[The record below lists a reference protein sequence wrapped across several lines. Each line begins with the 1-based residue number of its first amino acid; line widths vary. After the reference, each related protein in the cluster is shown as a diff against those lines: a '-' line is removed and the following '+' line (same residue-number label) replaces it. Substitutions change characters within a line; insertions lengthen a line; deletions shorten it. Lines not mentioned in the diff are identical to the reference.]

1 MPTYVNPDK
10 CDGCKAL
17 DRPACQYICPN
28 DLMVLD
34 KALGKAWNQEPDLC
48 WECYACVKTCPQ
60 TAIDMRGYGDVV
72 PLGASLAP
80 LRGTDSIMWTVKFRN
95 GQMKR
100 FKFAIRTTPWGSIEP
115 FQGLPKPAA
124 ETIKQAA
131 LCGQAK
137 YLGVPQLPTVS
148 KS

>member
-115 FQGLPKPAA
+115 FQGLPSPTVEAA
-124 ETIKQAA
+124 KRPG
-131 LCGQAK
+131 LSGQEK
-137 YLGVPQLPTVS
+137 FLGVPQLPAVS

>member
-17 DRPACQYICPN
+17 DRPACMYICPN
-28 DLMVLD
+28 DLMTLD
-34 KALGKAWNQEPDLC
+34 RSLGKAWNQEPDLC

-60 TAIDMRGYGDVV
+60 SAIDMRGYGDVV
-72 PLGASLAP
+72 PIGASLTP
-80 LRGTDSIMWTVKFRN
+80 LRGTDAVMWTVKFRN

-115 FQGLPKPAA
+115 FQGLAAPAA
-124 ETIKQAA
+124 EDAKKPG
-131 LCGQAK
+131 LCGESK
-137 YLGVPQLPTVS
+137 YLGIDKLPALARN
-148 KS
+148 

>member
-34 KALGKAWNQEPDLC
+34 RALGKAWNQEPDLC
-48 WECYACVKTCPQ
+48 WECYACVKMCPQ
-60 TAIDMRGYGDVV
+60 SAIDMRGYGDVV
-72 PLGASLAP
+72 PIGASLTP
-80 LRGTDSIMWTVKFRN
+80 LRATDAIMWTVKFRN
-95 GQMKR
+95 GNMKR

-115 FQGLPKPAA
+115 FQGLPAPSA
-124 ETIKQAA
+124 EDAGGPG
-131 LCGQAK
+131 LSGQAK
-137 YLGVPQLPTVS
+137 YLGVPNLPTVAA
-148 KS
+148 

>member
-34 KALGKAWNQEPDLC
+34 KTLGKAWNQEPDMC

-72 PLGASLAP
+72 PLGASLTP
-80 LRGTDSIMWTVKFRN
+80 LRGTDAIMWTVKFRN

-100 FKFAIRTTPWGSIEP
+100 FKFAIRTTPWGSIQP
-115 FQGLPKPAA
+115 FQGLAAPAPGEA
-124 ETIKQAA
+124 KTPG
-131 LCGQAK
+131 LCGAAK
-137 YLGVPQLPTVS
+137 YLGVDKLPVVS
-148 KS
+148 AN

>member
-28 DLMVLD
+28 DLMALD
-34 KALGKAWNQEPDLC
+34 RSLGKAWNQEPDMC

-72 PLGASLAP
+72 PIGASLAP
-80 LRGTDSIMWTVKFRN
+80 MRGTDAIMWTVKFRD
-95 GQMKR
+95 GQTKR
-100 FKFAIRTTPWGSIEP
+100 FKYAIRTTPWGSIEP
-115 FQGLPKPAA
+115 YVGVEGPKP
-124 ETIKQAA
+124 EELKKPG
-131 LCGQAK
+131 LSGQAK
-137 YLGVPQLPTVS
+137 FLGVPQLPTVS
-148 KS
+148 KN

>member
-17 DRPACQYICPN
+17 DRPACMYICPN

-34 KALGKAWNQEPDLC
+34 RALGKAWNQEPDLC

-72 PLGASLAP
+72 PIGASLAP
-80 LRGTDSIMWTVKFRN
+80 LRGTDAIMWTVKFRN

-115 FQGLPKPAA
+115 FQGLPAPVA
-124 ETIKQAA
+124 EQAGGA
-131 LCGQAK
+131 GLCGEAK
-137 YLGVPQLPTVS
+137 YLGVPKLPTVAV
-148 KS
+148 

>member
-17 DRPACQYICPN
+17 DRPACMYICPN
-28 DLMVLD
+28 DLMTLD
-34 KALGKAWNQEPDLC
+34 KEIGKAWNLEPDLC

-60 TAIDMRGYGDVV
+60 TAIDMRGYADVV

-80 LRGTDSIMWTVKFRN
+80 LRGTDSVMWTVKFRN

-100 FKFAIRTTPWGSIEP
+100 FKFPIRTTPWGSIEP
-115 FQGLPKPAA
+115 FQGVAQPAA
-124 ETIKQAA
+124 EDLNKNV
-131 LCGQAK
+131 LLGEPK
-137 YLGVPQLPTVS
+137 YLMVDKVPVPA
-148 KS
+148 KN

>member
-17 DRPACQYICPN
+17 DRPACMYICPN

-60 TAIDMRGYGDVV
+60 SAIDMRGYGDVV
-72 PLGASLAP
+72 PIGASLTP
-80 LRGTDSIMWTVKFRN
+80 LRATDAIMWTVKFRN
-95 GQMKR
+95 GNMKR

-115 FQGLPKPAA
+115 FQGLPAPVAGDA
-124 ETIKQAA
+124 GGPG
-131 LCGQAK
+131 LSGQAK
-137 YLGVPQLPTVS
+137 YLGVPTLPTVAV
-148 KS
+148 